1 MIIPDIQR
9 SVFFNGQSLEAEDLT
24 ALEVANR
31 ELRWLHNSTLHNW
44 GIAAGFEVQGQVG
57 DTVVTVQPGYGL
69 DIPGR
74 EVILTSAIE
83 KPIPAV
89 PGAFGGGPAI
99 YYITASYLDDSQQ
112 SVEQRRDGVC
122 LPGGTV
128 RLSEQPSIDWRTA
141 SQLRDGID
149 LILGQASIQ
158 NCQLFAAVSAA
169 PRRYARACRAPYLR
183 AGSTLRLPPIW
194 TAWRPDGHS
203 VAGFTT
209 AIDTSGASF
218 QSVPRYSV
226 GIIGPRATTWSGASV
241 LVLDFASIAEPTA
254 VSFTLQVAL
263 PSAGSANPAAVTDPV
278 SGPRI
283 LNQLGWT
290 IVWTGVEG

>member
-9 SVFFNGQSLEAEDLT
+9 SVFFNGQSLEAQDLT

-44 GIAAGFEVQGQVG
+44 GIAAGFEVQGEAG
-57 DTVVTVQPGYGL
+57 DTVVTVQPGYAL
-69 DIPGR
+69 DVLGR
-74 EVILTSAIE
+74 EVILTGPIE

-89 PGAFGGGPAI
+89 PGAFGGGPAV

-112 SVEQRRDGVC
+112 SVEERRAGVC

-141 SQLRDGID
+141 GQLRDGID
-149 LILGQASIQ
+149 LVLGQASIQ
-158 NCQLFAAVSAA
+158 NCQLSAAISGA
-169 PRRYARACRAPYLR
+169 PRRYARACRTPYLR

-194 TAWRPDGHS
+194 NAWRPDGHS

-209 AIDTSGASF
+209 VIDTSGASF

-226 GIIGPRATTWSGASV
+226 GIIGPRATTWNEASV
-241 LVLDFASIAEPTA
+241 LVLDFASIAQPTA
-254 VSFTLQVAL
+254 ASFTLQVAL

-278 SGPRI
+278 SGPQI
-283 LNQLGWT
+283 LNRLGWT

>member
-9 SVFFNGQSLEAEDLT
+9 SVFFNGQSLEAQDLT

-31 ELRWLHNSTLHNW
+31 EFRWLHNSALHNW
-44 GIAAGFEVQGQVG
+44 GIAAGFEVRGQAG
-57 DTVVTVQPGYGL
+57 DTVVTVQPGLAYDL
-69 DIPGR
+69 LGR
-74 EVILTSAIE
+74 EVILTSSVE

-112 SVEQRRDGVC
+112 SVEERRDGVC

-128 RLSEQPSIDWRTA
+128 RLSEQPSIDWRTV

-149 LILGQASIQ
+149 LVLGQASIQ
-158 NCQLFAAVSAA
+158 NCQLFAAVSSA

-183 AGSTLRLPPIW
+183 AGSTLRLPLIW
-194 TAWRPDGHS
+194 TAWRPDGRS
-203 VAGFTT
+203 LVGFTT
-209 AIDTSGASF
+209 VIDTSGASF
-218 QSVPRYSV
+218 QSVPHYSV

-254 VSFTLQVAL
+254 VSFKLQVAL
-263 PSAGSANPAAVTDPV
+263 PSAGSANTASVTDPA
-278 SGPRI
+278 SGPQI

>member
-9 SVFFNGQSLEAEDLT
+9 SVFFNGQSLEAQDLT
-24 ALEVANR
+24 ALEVNNR

-44 GIAAGFEVQGQVG
+44 GIAAGFKVQGQIG
-57 DTVVTVQPGYGL
+57 DTVVTVLPGYAL
-69 DIPGR
+69 DILGH
-74 EVILTSAIE
+74 EVILTSSVE

-89 PGAFGGGPAI
+89 PGAIGGGPAV

-112 SVEQRRDGVC
+112 SVEETRDGIC

-128 RLSEQPSIDWRTA
+128 RLSEQPSIDWRTT

-149 LILGQASIQ
+149 LVLGQVSIQ
-158 NCQLFAAVSAA
+158 NCQLAAAVSAA

-194 TAWRPDGHS
+194 AVWRPDGRS

-209 AIDTSGASF
+209 VIDTSGASF

-241 LVLDFASIAEPTA
+241 LVLDFASIAEATA
-254 VSFTLQVAL
+254 TAFTLQVAL

-278 SGPRI
+278 SGPQI
-283 LNQLGWT
+283 LNQLGWA